1 MTLKFDPI
9 KNPNYVAT
17 VIRVPALADLE
28 GLDNL
33 KALQVYGM
41 QALVGKDT
49 EVGSLGVLFSTEV
62 QLSVN
67 YAANNNLHRHA
78 NLNMDSTQTGYLDDN
93 RRVKAIKM
101 RGHRSDSIFMPLE
114 SFAYLVNQKVISKDF
129 TFEVGDTFDSIN
141 GEEIL
146 RKYVIK
152 EPSVNPGPQAK
163 IRRVDLKV
171 FPLHTDT
178 ENYWRN
184 EDKIPQNA
192 PIVVTQKLHGTSVRY
207 GKVPVAREKKFLERL
222 LNKWGIPTLS
232 HAYQFVVGSR
242 MVVKSIDYD
251 TESAGKD
258 HFYAEDLW
266 SRWAK
271 EHKLDELIPAGYL
284 VYGELVGYTPDGA
297 PIQKDYTYEQESM
310 HIATSSTGIGFIDT
324 KSYAELYVYRVATI
338 TPDGVMTDL
347 SWPATKAF
355 ARGIGLKTVPEVRQ
369 PIMHYE
375 FIANDWVDRN
385 FYNDWSDNE
394 AGEFVDAPVR
404 LSNAKLVDEGVVVRY
419 DGPNGIYLL
428 KAKSPI
434 FLGHESAMLDA
445 GAEDLEA
452 DEVSS

>member
-1 MTLKFDPI
+1 MSIKFDTI

-17 VIRVPALADLE
+17 VIRVAALADLE

-41 QALVGKDT
+41 QALVSKDT
-49 EVGSLGVLFSTEV
+49 EIGSLGVLFSTEV
-62 QLSVN
+62 QLSQD
-67 YAANNNLHRHA
+67 YAKWNNLHRHS
-78 NLNMDSTQTGYLDDN
+78 NLNIFPSETGYLEDS
-93 RRVKAIKM
+93 RRVKAIKL

-114 SFAYLVNQKVISKDF
+114 SFSYLGVKPSDF
-129 TFEVGDTFDSIN
+129 AVGDTFDSIN

-146 RKYVIK
+146 RKYVVK
-152 EPSVNPGPQAK
+152 EPGVNKGPQAK

-184 EDKIPQNA
+184 SDKIPLNA

-207 GKVPVAREKKFLERL
+207 GTVPVAREKKFLERVI
-222 LNKWGIPTLS
+222 NKLGFPTTT
-232 HAYQFVVGSR
+232 HEHQFVVGSR
-242 MVVKSIDYD
+242 MVVKSINYEA
-251 TESAGKD
+251 ESAGKD

-271 EHKLDELIPAGYL
+271 EHNLHELIPAGYL

-297 PIQKDYTYEQESM
+297 PIQKDYTYEQEPS
-310 HIATSSTGIGFIDT
+310 HTE
-324 KSYAELYVYRVATI
+324 YAELYVYRIATV
-338 TPDGVMTDL
+338 TPEGVVTDL

-355 ARGIGLKTVPEVRQ
+355 AHGVGLKTVPE
-369 PIMHYE
+369 IMTTVHDS
-375 FIANDWVDRN
+375 FVANSWVDEN
-385 FYNDWSDNE
+385 FYNVWSDNAE
-394 AGEFVDAPVR
+394 GTFVDAPVR
-404 LSNAKLVDEGVVVRY
+404 LSNAKMVDEGVVVRY

-452 DEVSS
+452 EEVAS